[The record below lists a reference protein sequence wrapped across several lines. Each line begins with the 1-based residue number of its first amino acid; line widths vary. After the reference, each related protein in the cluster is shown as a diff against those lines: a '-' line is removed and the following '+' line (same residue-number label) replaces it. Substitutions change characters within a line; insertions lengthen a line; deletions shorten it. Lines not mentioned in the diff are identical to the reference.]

1 MAGEKAQAGAA
12 TVEPQ
17 PLSVPIEVTAR
28 PIEPKGNLMGFANV
42 KMGGVTIKDFKIV
55 TNNDG
60 ELFVSMP
67 SKADAKVPNG
77 FRNTVFVDK
86 EIMGAFNEA
95 VIGAYADA
103 VQKLKDRAAVIG
115 GEKQPPMA
123 KQVAEAAKAAAEH
136 NAAKPPPVKKDK
148 SVEVGD

>member
-1 MAGEKAQAGAA
+1 MENVQ
-12 TVEPQ
+12 TVEQ
-17 PLSVPIEVTAR
+17 KPLSVPIEVTVR

-67 SKADAKVPNG
+67 SRPDAKAPNG

-86 EIMGAFNEA
+86 EIMGAFNDA
-95 VIGAYADA
+95 VVGAYHSA
-103 VQKLKDRAAVIG
+103 VEKLKDRAAVIG
-115 GEKQPPMA
+115 GEKQPPI
-123 KQVAEAAKAAAEH
+123 KEQVADAAKKAAEH
-136 NAAKPPPVKKDK
+136 NKTKPPPVKKPRDL
-148 SVEVGD
+148 GDRA